1 MENKKI
7 NIDVDHTDPG
17 FFAMDF
23 AVSFNQMK
31 FTLDFT
37 KTIQRVDPLP
47 GEMKQSFSIK
57 HRTILMDP
65 LVVKN
70 LSRILSEMV
79 EKYEKKFGK
88 IKVSKFKAKSKKKR
102 SKSNEI
108 ERFSGGNVY
117 IG

>member
-7 NIDVDHTDPG
+7 NIDVDHSDPG

-23 AVSFNQMK
+23 SVSFNQMK
-31 FTLDFT
+31 FTLDYT

-47 GEMKQSFSIK
+47 NEMKQSFSIK

-65 LVVKN
+65 LIAKN
-70 LSRILSEMV
+70 LARILNEMV

-88 IKVSKFKAKSKKKR
+88 IKIPKSMKKKT
-102 SKSNEI
+102 KKIKAGKVEK
-108 ERFSGGNVY
+108 FPGGNVY